1 MNKPTF
7 PSIWLLSTIAL
18 ASPFAMNVFNP
29 AMPDVVRAFGSRIEI
44 VQLTMVLYLFA
55 LGISQLAS
63 GMLADRFGRRPLMLG
78 GMVLHLVG
86 TIVAALAVDI
96 EILIA
101 GRVLQ
106 ALGGGATLVLV
117 RTMILDAHGRNEAG
131 KYLSYIAMS
140 IAVAQ
145 TLAPTIGGYLNH
157 YFSWRAIFYFSLLMN
172 LGITLLMFRQL
183 RETNSPAP
191 GATFALRPVLQQY
204 AAVLKSP
211 VYVGYALTGA
221 LATAAYLGFASV
233 MPYIFVDQMGGTS
246 AEYGNWFL
254 LVSLGFFT
262 GSLVASRLTV
272 RLGLDRMINSG
283 FALALLAASV
293 LVLLMLML
301 AEYVVAGLIFAL
313 MGVLT
318 FGRGLLQGSAQSGA
332 ISSLS
337 GSRGTASG
345 MMGFMQ
351 LMIAAAVTQIMP
363 VLLELGVVYVFL
375 AILGLVIASGVMHT
389 VAVRA
394 EPTVLG

>member
-1 MNKPTF
+1 MNKPTL
-7 PSIWLLSTIAL
+7 PPIWLLSTIAL

-29 AMPDVVRAFGSRIEI
+29 AMPDVARAFGSSIDV
-44 VQLTMVLYLFA
+44 VQLTLALYLFA

-78 GMVLHLVG
+78 GMLLHLSG
-86 TIVAALAVDI
+86 TLVAALAWNI

-117 RTMILDAHGRNEAG
+117 RTMILDTHGRNEAG
-131 KYLSYIAMS
+131 KYLSYITMS

-157 YFSWRAIFYFSLLMN
+157 FLDWRAIFYFSLLITV
-172 LGITLLMFRQL
+172 GITLLMFRQL
-183 RETNSPAP
+183 HETSEPA
-191 GATFALRPVLQQY
+191 AHTQFAMKPLLKQY
-204 AAVLKSP
+204 ALVLKSP
-211 VYVGYALTGA
+211 VYIGYALTGA
-221 LATAAYLGFASV
+221 LVTAAYLGFASV

-272 RLGLDRMINSG
+272 HFGLDRMIGSG
-283 FALALLAASV
+283 FLMALLASAT
-293 LVLLMLML
+293 LLALIFS
-301 AEYVVAGLIFAL
+301 EYMIAGLIFSL

-332 ISSLS
+332 ISSVS
-337 GSRGTASG
+337 GARGTASG
-345 MMGFMQ
+345 LMGFMQ
-351 LMIAAAVTQIMP
+351 LMIATAVTQTMP
-363 VLLELGVVYVFL
+363 VLLKLGVVYVFA
-375 AILGLVIASGVMHT
+375 AIVLLVIAAGVAHWF
-389 VAVRA
+389 AVRA
-394 EPTVLG
+394 SGQEAVA

>member
-1 MNKPTF
+1 MTKPML
-7 PSIWLLSTIAL
+7 PPVWLLSVIAL

-29 AMPDVVRAFGSRIEI
+29 AMPDVVRAFGSSIEV
-44 VQLTMVLYLFA
+44 VQLTMALYLFA
-55 LGISQLAS
+55 LGISQLTS

-78 GMVLHLVG
+78 GMLLHLGG
-86 TIVAALAVDI
+86 TVVAALAPDI
-96 EILIA
+96 EVLIA

-140 IAVAQ
+140 IALAQ

-157 YFSWRAIFYFSLLMN
+157 YLDWRAIFYFSLLMN
-172 LGITLLMFRQL
+172 VGITLLMFRWLQ
-183 RETNSPAP
+183 ETSEPVP
-191 GATFALRPVLQQY
+191 YTKFALKSLLQQY
-204 AAVLKSP
+204 VGVLKSP

-221 LATAAYLGFASV
+221 LVTAAYLGFASV

-246 AEYGNWFL
+246 AQYGNWFL

-262 GSLVASRLTV
+262 GSLMASWVTV
-272 RLGLDRMINSG
+272 RFGLDRMINSG
-283 FALALLAASV
+283 FILALLASG
-293 LVLLMLML
+293 VLLALIA
-301 AEYVVAGLIFAL
+301 AEYIMAGLIFAL

-332 ISSLS
+332 VSSLS

-345 MMGFMQ
+345 LMGFMQ
-351 LMIAAAVTQIMP
+351 LMIATAVTQTMP
-363 VLLELGVVYVFL
+363 VLLELGLVYVFA
-375 AILGLVIASGVMHT
+375 AIVVLVAAAGVMHW
-389 VAVRA
+389 VAVRTA
-394 EPTVLG
+394 G

>member
-1 MNKPTF
+1 MNKPTL
-7 PSIWLLSTIAL
+7 PSIWLLSVIAL

-29 AMPDVVRAFGSRIEI
+29 AMPDVVRAFGSNIEV
-44 VQLTMVLYLFA
+44 VQLTLALYLFA
-55 LGISQLAS
+55 LGVSQLAS
-63 GMLADRFGRRPLMLG
+63 GLLADRFGRRPLMLG
-78 GMVLHLVG
+78 GMVVHLCG
-86 TIVAALAVDI
+86 TVVAALAPNI
-96 EILIA
+96 EMLIA

-145 TLAPTIGGYLNH
+145 TVAPTIGGYLNY
-157 YFSWRAIFYFSLLMN
+157 YFSWRAIFYFSLLFN
-172 LGITLLMFRQL
+172 LGIALLMFKQL
-183 RETNSPAP
+183 LETSEPAAD
-191 GATFALRPVLQQY
+191 ATFELRPVLRQY
-204 AAVLKSP
+204 AEVLKSP
-211 VYVGYALTGA
+211 VYLGYALTGA
-221 LATAAYLGFASV
+221 LITSAYLGFASV
-233 MPYIFVDQMGGTS
+233 MPYIFIDQMGGTS

-262 GSLVASRLTV
+262 GSLVASRVTV

-293 LVLLMLML
+293 LVMLMM

-313 MGVLT
+313 MGVMT
-318 FGRGLLQGSAQSGA
+318 FGRGLLQGCAQSGA

-351 LMIAAAVTQIMP
+351 LMIATTVAQTMP
-363 VLLELGVVYVFL
+363 VLLELGLVYVFV
-375 AILGLVIASGVMHT
+375 AILVLVCAARVMHW

-394 EPTVLG
+394 SG

>member
-1 MNKPTF
+1 MNKPTL
-7 PSIWLLSTIAL
+7 PPIWLLSVIAL
-18 ASPFAMNVFNP
+18 SSPFAMNVFNP
-29 AMPDVVRAFGSRIEI
+29 AMPDVVRAFGSSIEV
-44 VQLTMVLYLFA
+44 VQLTMALYLFA

-63 GMLADRFGRRPLMLG
+63 GLLADRFGRRPLMLG
-78 GMVLHLVG
+78 GMVVHLCG
-86 TIVAALAVDI
+86 TVVAALAPNI
-96 EILIA
+96 EMLIA

-106 ALGGGATLVLV
+106 ALGGGAILVLV

-157 YFSWRAIFYFSLLMN
+157 YFSWRAIFYFSLLFN
-172 LGITLLMFRQL
+172 FGIALLMFKQL
-183 RETNSPAP
+183 LETNKPMAD
-191 GATFALRPVLQQY
+191 ARFAWRPVLQQY

-221 LATAAYLGFASV
+221 LITSAYLGFASV
-233 MPYIFVDQMGGTS
+233 MPYIFIDQMGGTS
-246 AEYGNWFL
+246 AQYGNWFL
-254 LVSLGFFT
+254 VVSLGFFT
-262 GSLVASRLTV
+262 GSLVASRVTV

-283 FALALLAASV
+283 FTLALLAASV
-293 LVLLMLML
+293 LVMLMM
-301 AEYVVAGLIFAL
+301 AEYVVAGLIFVL

-318 FGRGLLQGSAQSGA
+318 FGRGLLQGCAQSGA

-351 LMIAAAVTQIMP
+351 LMIATAVAQTMP
-363 VLLELGVVYVFL
+363 VLLELGLVYVFV
-375 AILGLVIASGVMHT
+375 AILVLVCAAGVMHW
-389 VAVRA
+389 VAVRVSA
-394 EPTVLG
+394 

>member
-1 MNKPTF
+1 MNKPMLPPT
-7 PSIWLLSTIAL
+7 WLLAVIAL

-29 AMPDVVRAFGSRIEI
+29 AMPDVVRAFGSSIEV
-44 VQLTMVLYLFA
+44 VQLTMALYLFA

-78 GMVLHLVG
+78 GMLLHLGG
-86 TIVAALAVDI
+86 TVVAALAVNV

-157 YFSWRAIFYFSLLMN
+157 YLDWRAIFYFSLLMN
-172 LGITLLMFRQL
+172 VGITLLMFRRL
-183 RETNSPAP
+183 HETSEPLPQA
-191 GATFALRPVLQQY
+191 AFALKLLLKQY
-204 AAVLKSP
+204 ADVLKSP

-221 LATAAYLGFASV
+221 LATSAYLGFASV
-233 MPYIFVDQMGGTS
+233 MPYIFIDQMGGTS
-246 AEYGNWFL
+246 AQYGNWFL
-254 LVSLGFFT
+254 LVSLGFFS
-262 GSLVASRLTV
+262 GSLLASRLTV
-272 RLGLDRMINSG
+272 RFGLDRMINSG
-283 FALALLAASV
+283 FTLALLASAT
-293 LVLLMLML
+293 LLALIAAETIL
-301 AEYVVAGLIFAL
+301 AAAIFML

-345 MMGFMQ
+345 LMGFMQ
-351 LMIAAAVTQIMP
+351 LMIATAVTQTMP
-363 VLLELGVVYVFL
+363 VLLGLGLVYVFA
-375 AILGLVIASGVMHT
+375 AIVVLVVAAGVAHW
-389 VAVRA
+389 VAVSVV
-394 EPTVLG
+394 PSD

>member
-1 MNKPTF
+1 MSKPAL
-7 PSIWLLSTIAL
+7 PSIWLLSVIAL

-29 AMPDVVRAFGSRIEI
+29 AMPDVVRAFGSSIEV
-44 VQLTMVLYLFA
+44 VQLTMTLYLFA
-55 LGISQLAS
+55 LGISQLTS

-78 GMVLHLVG
+78 GMLIHLAG
-86 TIVAALAVDI
+86 TLVAALAVNI
-96 EILIA
+96 ETLIA

-106 ALGGGATLVLV
+106 ALGGGAILVLV

-145 TLAPTIGGYLNH
+145 TLAPTIGGYLNY
-157 YFSWRAIFYFSLLMN
+157 YFDWRAIFYASLLFN
-172 LGITLLMFRQL
+172 LGIALLMFKQL
-183 RETNSPAP
+183 VETSKPQINTP
-191 GATFALRPVLQQY
+191 FALRPLLQQY

-211 VYVGYALTGA
+211 VYLGYALTGA
-221 LATAAYLGFASV
+221 LVTAAYLGFASI

-246 AEYGNWFL
+246 AQYGNWFL
-254 LVSLGFFT
+254 LVSLGFFS
-262 GSLVASRLTV
+262 GSLVASRATV
-272 RLGLDRMINSG
+272 SIGLDRMINSG
-283 FALALLAASV
+283 FVFALLAAAT
-293 LVLLMLML
+293 LVLLML

-318 FGRGLLQGSAQSGA
+318 FGRGLLQGCAQSGA

-351 LMIAAAVTQIMP
+351 LMIATAVTQMMP
-363 VLLELGVVYVFL
+363 MLLGLGLVYVFL
-375 AILGLVIASGVMHT
+375 AIFVLVIAAGVMHW

-394 EPTVLG
+394 GG